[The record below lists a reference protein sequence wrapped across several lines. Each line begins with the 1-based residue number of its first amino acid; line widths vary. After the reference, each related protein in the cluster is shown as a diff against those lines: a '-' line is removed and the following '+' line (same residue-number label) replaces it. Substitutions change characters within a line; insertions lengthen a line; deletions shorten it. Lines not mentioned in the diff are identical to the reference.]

1 MAKAGCQNL
10 IPLDFGRLQISM
22 LVFQKQWV
30 TWKIWHILQLNVG
43 KKKKP
48 RMLLSIV
55 FYWLLSRWLFSDT
68 ILSMIIWL
76 KGHNWE
82 EGIEETISYYCENR
96 RGYWHGMKKSR
107 DEVIIP
113 LRITKPQWLC
123 EMSDGSKMW
132 LFSSNHTTWDGLI
145 AILQVSKEK
154 KMCTQD
160 KLAGQFGK
168 HDASTWT
175 AVRAEP
181 CNLER
186 KPQCW
191 INTINTQF
199 IYCSNV
205 S

>member
-10 IPLDFGRLQISM
+10 IPSDSGCLQMSM

-30 TWKIWHILQLNVG
+30 TRKRWHILQLNVG
-43 KKKKP
+43 EKKAKC
-48 RMLLSIV
+48 RMLLSTV
-55 FYWLLSRWLFSDT
+55 FYWFLSWWLFSDT
-68 ILSMIIWL
+68 ILTWL

-82 EGIEETISYYCENR
+82 EGTQETISYYCENR
-96 RGYWHGMKKSR
+96 RGYWHGMKKSG

-113 LRITKPQWLC
+113 LWITKPQWVC
-123 EMSDGSKMW
+123 EVSDGSKMW
-132 LFSSNHTTWDGLI
+132 LSSGNHTTWDGLI

-154 KMCTQD
+154 KKCACKD

-191 INTINTQF
+191 INTINTQL

>member
-1 MAKAGCQNL
+1 MSKPDPSRFWMSTNFHVTFPKAMSYLKNMAYTAIKC
-10 IPLDFGRLQISM
+10 
-22 LVFQKQWV
+22 W
-30 TWKIWHILQLNVG
+30 
-43 KKKKP
+43 KKKP

-82 EGIEETISYYCENR
+82 EGIEETVSYYCENR

-113 LRITKPQWLC
+113 WRITKPQWLC

-154 KMCTQD
+154 K
-160 KLAGQFGK
+160 
-168 HDASTWT
+168 
-175 AVRAEP
+175 
-181 CNLER
+181 
-186 KPQCW
+186 
-191 INTINTQF
+191 
-199 IYCSNV
+199 NV
-205 S
+205 YIFVDGILCGSPEFEGFFR